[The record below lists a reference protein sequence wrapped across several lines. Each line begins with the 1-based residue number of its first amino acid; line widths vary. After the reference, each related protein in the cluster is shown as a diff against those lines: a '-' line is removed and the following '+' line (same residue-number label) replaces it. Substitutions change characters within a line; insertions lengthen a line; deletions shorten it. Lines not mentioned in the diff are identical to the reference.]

1 MASDTLE
8 KALVEVGRD
17 PSTVGA
23 DLSIIRRHM
32 RRKVQIAW
40 TDELD
45 GVFYGT
51 LTIGGIEWNVDL
63 CYRQKY
69 DVYRFRFYI
78 PQDHSPQIAR
88 RFDAQANNPY
98 AVCNDAL
105 ALVGLL
111 RLMKTLDLEKD

>member
-1 MASDTLE
+1 MATDTLE

-17 PSTVGA
+17 PQTVGA
-23 DLSIIRRHM
+23 DLSIMRRHL
-32 RRKVQIAW
+32 RRKVQVNW

-51 LTIGGIEWNVDL
+51 IQIGGIEWGVDL

-69 DVYRFRFYI
+69 DVYRMRIYI

-88 RFDAQANNPY
+88 RFDVQANNPY
-98 AVCNDAL
+98 TCVNDF
-105 ALVGLL
+105 LVMIAML
-111 RLMKTLDLEKD
+111 RMMRTLDLDKD